1 MTTPGPDPR
10 FPDRPDHPDF
20 WRLSKA
26 VIANDDAADQ
36 GVPIEKIMTDLG
48 IDPKSVQ
55 YMAEQRMLRA
65 LGHNFVSP
73 QAKVLLMGLWIDAFV
88 AGVGFWSGVASS
100 TDAETS
106 TDTP

>member
-1 MTTPGPDPR
+1 MTTDPN
-10 FPDRPDHPDF
+10 FPNRPDHPDF

-26 VIANDDAADQ
+26 VIATDDAADQ

-48 IDPKSVQ
+48 IESSKSVA

-73 QAKVLLMGLWIDAFV
+73 QSKALLMGLWIDAFV
-88 AGVGFWSGVASS
+88 AGVGFTRQQDQEPEPG
-100 TDAETS
+100 T
-106 TDTP
+106 

>member
-10 FPDRPDHPDF
+10 FPNRPDHPNF

-26 VIANDDAADQ
+26 VIANDDAADH
-36 GVPIEKIMTDLG
+36 GVPIETIMANLG
-48 IDPKSVQ
+48 VESPESVE
-55 YMAEQRMLRA
+55 YMAEQRVLRA

-73 QAKVLLMGLWIDAFV
+73 QAKAMLMGLWIDAFV
-88 AGVGFWSGVASS
+88 AGVGF
-100 TDAETS
+100 TQQKPD